1 MSHDYS
7 EHVQPQSED
16 GLAQLSRL
24 AEEQLERQKAVAAAE
39 AELEKRKD
47 ELRET
52 AEVAIP
58 ELMEELGIE
67 TFTTSN
73 GLKVSVKEDIRA
85 SILAANK
92 AQAFQW
98 LRDNGHS
105 AIIKRIV
112 KVQFGMGEDDQA
124 EQAIEALGD
133 LPVEDESNVHWQTLC
148 RFARE
153 MLSEGQEIPEELFSI
168 HRQRV
173 SKIKV

>member
-47 ELRET
+47 ELRDIQ
-52 AEVAIP
+52 EVTIP

-112 KVQFGMGEDDQA
+112 KVQFGMGEDEQA

-153 MLSEGQEIPEELFSI
+153 LLSEGQEIPEELFSV